1 MSESFSMIDLRSD
14 TVTKPS
20 EKMRAAM
27 ASAEV
32 GDDVFREDPTVNRLQ
47 ERAAEIFEKE
57 AALFVPTG
65 SMGNEIA
72 VKLHTKPGQEIVI
85 EERGHVLNYELGA
98 ASLIS
103 GVTIRP
109 VKSVDGSG
117 HLTWDEIQPAL
128 HIDSPY
134 WVTRTALICLE
145 NTHNFAG
152 GSVMTAKACADVCE
166 KSHVVG
172 LPVHMDGARIFN
184 ASVALNESVADL
196 TRHCDSVMFTLSKG
210 LGAPVGSILLGTST
224 FIEEARVWRKRL
236 GGGMRQI
243 GILAAAGQVALE
255 EGPRRL
261 HEDHENA
268 KALAT
273 GVADIAGIAI
283 DASSVQTNIVI
294 FDVTGTRKPS
304 SEICARLKEDGVLAI
319 AISESQLRM
328 VTHLDVS
335 HRDISIAVAVLRKA
349 VS

>member
-1 MSESFSMIDLRSD
+1 
-14 TVTKPS
+14 
-20 EKMRAAM
+20 
-27 ASAEV
+27 
-32 GDDVFREDPTVNRLQ
+32 
-47 ERAAEIFEKE
+47 
-57 AALFVPTG
+57 
-65 SMGNEIA
+65 MGNEIA
-72 VKLHTKPGQEIVI
+72 VKLHTQPGQEIVI

-134 WVTRTALICLE
+134 WVTRTALVCLE

-152 GSVMTAKACADVCE
+152 GSVMTAKACADVCRQA
-166 KSHVVG
+166 HAVG

-184 ASVALNESVADL
+184 ASVALDESVADL
-196 TRHCDSVMFTLSKG
+196 TRDCDSVMFTLSKG
-210 LGAPVGSILLGTST
+210 LGAPVGSMLLGSKD

-243 GILAAAGQVALE
+243 GIIAAAALVALE
-255 EGPRRL
+255 EGPRHL

-268 KALAT
+268 RQLAE
-273 GVADIAGIAI
+273 GVATLDGISI
-283 DASSVQTNIVI
+283 DPSTVQTNIVI
-294 FDVTGTRKPS
+294 FDVLGTGKTS
-304 SEICARLKEDGVLAI
+304 GEICARLKEDGVLAI
-319 AISESQLRM
+319 GISEGQIRM

-335 HRDISIAVAVLRKA
+335 GRDISSAVTVLRKIL
-349 VS
+349 S